1 MKELSL
7 MDFFFGAGGLSEG
20 FIPAGFKSIAHVEI
34 QNLLSLK
41 EHLIK
46 YFYIEYRITYID
58 TLLSCNFPKD
68 FIPNQKN
75 EIKCKF
81 KFIFRLLDGDRN
93 IYFESLATRNDSFD
107 PLDFF

>member
-1 MKELSL
+1 